1 MTRHF
6 LRDDDLNSEE
16 QSRVIAHAIE
26 LKKNRFADRSFD
38 GPKSV
43 ALIFDKTS
51 TRTRLS
57 FSVGVSEMGGYPMLI
72 DSQTSQLSKNET
84 IADTARVLGPQV
96 AQIMWRTFD
105 QSNLEE
111 MAKHSGVPVI
121 SGLSDD
127 FHPCQ
132 LLADLQTITEHFG
145 KTKGL
150 TVAYAGDGKNNMAN
164 SYLLAG
170 AIAGMNVKIA
180 APSGYQPDPAV
191 VALANSLGDGEILVT
206 EDVSL
211 AVTNADVVTTD
222 TWVSMGMENTQAQR
236 VSDLQNY
243 RIDEKLF
250 NLASPKAIFLHCLP
264 AYRGNEV
271 TTEVIDGERSLVW
284 QQAENR
290 LHAQKALMSF
300 LANND

>member
-111 MAKHSGVPVI
+111 MAKYSGVPVI

-150 TVAYAGDGKNNMAN
+150 TVAYAGDGNNNMAN

-236 VSDLQNY
+236 VNDLQNY